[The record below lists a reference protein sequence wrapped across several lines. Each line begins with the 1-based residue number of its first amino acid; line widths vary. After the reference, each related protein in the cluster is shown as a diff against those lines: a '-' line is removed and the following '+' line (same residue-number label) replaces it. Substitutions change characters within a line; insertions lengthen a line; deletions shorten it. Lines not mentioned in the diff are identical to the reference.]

1 MSEAADPV
9 ETYRMSILDHLR
21 ELRTRLVIAMWACLV
36 CVVVAFFFSEQLY
49 DWISAPMVAALVER
63 GEGTMAITDPLEG
76 VFTYLQV
83 SVIAGLFAASPV
95 VFSQIW
101 LFVAPG
107 LYASERKVVLPL
119 VISST
124 FLLISGGAFCYYV
137 MFGYGF
143 KFLLDVVGTDTA
155 AVLSM
160 SAYLSMA
167 IKFLLAFGLSFQLPV
182 VVWFFARMGLVDGR
196 DMINYARHAVVAIF
210 VISAV
215 LTPTTDPVTQL
226 IMAVPL
232 MGLYL
237 IGAGVAALTSTKKRG

>member
-1 MSEAADPV
+1 MKDHEQAHNPASKQLESEGKNFLSPP
-9 ETYRMSILDHLR
+9 
-21 ELRTRLVIAMWACLV
+21 
-36 CVVVAFFFSEQLY
+36 AFSLN
-49 DWISAPMVAALVER
+49 
-63 GEGTMAITDPLEG
+63 
-76 VFTYLQV
+76 
-83 SVIAGLFAASPV
+83 ASPV

-124 FLLISGGAFCYYV
+124 VLLLSGGAFCYYV

-182 VVWFFARMGLVDGR
+182 VVWFFG
-196 DMINYARHAVVAIF
+196 
-210 VISAV
+210 
-215 LTPTTDPVTQL
+215 
-226 IMAVPL
+226 
-232 MGLYL
+232 
-237 IGAGVAALTSTKKRG
+237 